1 MKDLNNYMLPCM
13 NKQVLGFEC
22 PGCGIQRSVTLVS
35 QGKFVD
41 GFLMYPAIY
50 TLSLLGIVIL
60 VSVFYKFK
68 YSTKIISILAIISI
82 ILILTNFIYNLI
94 NHT

>member
-1 MKDLNNYMLPCM
+1 MEDLNNYMLPCM

-35 QGKFVD
+35 QGKLVD

-60 VSVFYKFK
+60 VTVFYKFK

-82 ILILTNFIYNLI
+82 VLILTNFIYNLI

>member
-1 MKDLNNYMLPCM
+1 M

-35 QGKFVD
+35 EGKFVD

>member
-1 MKDLNNYMLPCM
+1 MEDLNNYMLPCM

-35 QGKFVD
+35 EGKFVD

-82 ILILTNFIYNLI
+82 VLILTNFIYNLI

>member
-35 QGKFVD
+35 EGKFVD

>member
-1 MKDLNNYMLPCM
+1 MEDLNNYMLPCM

-22 PGCGIQRSVTLVS
+22 PGCCIQRSVTLVS
-35 QGKFVD
+35 EGKFVD

-82 ILILTNFIYNLI
+82 VLILTNFIYNLI

>member
-35 QGKFVD
+35 EGKFVD

-82 ILILTNFIYNLI
+82 VLILTNFIYNLI

>member
-1 MKDLNNYMLPCM
+1 MEDLNNYMLPCM

-35 QGKFVD
+35 EGKFVD

>member
-1 MKDLNNYMLPCM
+1 MEDLNNYMLPCM

-22 PGCGIQRSVTLVS
+22 PGCGIQRSVTLVA
-35 QGKFVD
+35 QGKLVD